1 MESVV
6 RRSDAQHFECES
18 TNELVALLFSL
29 DMISSKSGSHV
40 D

>member
-6 RRSDAQHFECES
+6 RRSDAQHFENES

-29 DMISSKSGSHV
+29 DMIGSNDV
-40 D
+40 S